1 MLFRSNSGIYGITSG
16 QSLAGRKVKA
26 VGGATPSVLGVSA
39 FGAAPACHAT
49 TVLGATTLNG
59 VRTRLLSVQDRGAV
73 RFFGIEGTGVSTR
86 VEILI
91 DGVRVVDQTFTA
103 TSTNTFLSIGFGGGG
118 ATPIAIPDYVPF
130 DTSFEA
136 FITVGGSAGASNY
149 LFNVDLHQ

>member
-1 MLFRSNSGIYGITSG
+1 MNSGIYGITSG

-26 VGGATPSVLGVSA
+26 VGGATPSVLGIL
-39 FGAAPACHAT
+39 AADAASPCRAT
-49 TVLGATTLNG
+49 AVTGATTPNG

-73 RFFGIEGTGVSTR
+73 RFFGIQGTGVSTR

-91 DGVRVVDQTFTA
+91 DGVRVVDQTFLA
-103 TSTNTFLSIGFGGGG
+103 TSSQTFLSIGFGGGG
-118 ATPIAIPDYVPF
+118 AAPIAIPDYVPF

-149 LFNVDLHQ
+149 LFTVDLHQ